1 MKKTKTLLIIIGVI
15 VLCCG
20 ITAFITIQ
28 YFNGQGGGADAE
40 ATKTPQAIIPTQ
52 TDLPAGIA
60 TAEPAPEQTPEQV
73 TETSTPAPAVTPTL
87 VPTPTLAVTP
97 TPTLAVTPTPAPTPT
112 PTVVP
117 TVTPTVRPTPTP
129 TPTATPTVR
138 PTPTPTSTAT
148 PTVRPTPTPTVRP
161 TPTPTVKPTPTPT
174 QSLDGSDCLAY
185 ALSSDGTYYIC
196 TGFDGFVYPK
206 PSRIVIPAYYN
217 NKPVKALGNGTLSD
231 YGGSIKE
238 IVISNGI
245 ESIGR
250 LFFECA
256 GVKSITLPDSI
267 KSIHG
272 WAFRKC
278 TKLET
283 VYISTGGWHQ
293 VDHNGYTV
301 EGSCNFSDPTTA
313 ANILRSGYDMRF
325 YVR

>member
-1 MKKTKTLLIIIGVI
+1 MKKQGTLLIIIGVI

-40 ATKTPQAIIPTQ
+40 ATATPQAIIPTQ

-60 TAEPAPEQTPEQV
+60 TAEPAPKQTPEQV

-117 TVTPTVRPTPTP
+117 TVTPTVSPTPTPTPTVTPTVRPTPTP

-138 PTPTPTSTAT
+138 PTPTPT
-148 PTVRPTPTPTVRP
+148 VKP
-161 TPTPTVKPTPTPT
+161 TPTPTVKPTPTP
-174 QSLDGSDCLAY
+174 SLEGSDCLAY